1 PSRILYVGGI
11 NKPKGIDHL
20 LRAAKGL
27 LEAAHQPIEVLLIGE
42 GEQDK
47 RARTLATQ
55 LGIGDAVTFLG
66 KRPNTEIPL
75 WMNACDLVV
84 LPSLS
89 EGFGVAL
96 IEAMA
101 CGKPVVATRC
111 GGPEDIVT
119 ANTGILVPPG
129 DEIALAKALH
139 DVLSDQDRFDPR
151 KIRRRAVANYA
162 YGNIASGITKVYREV
177 VRA

>member
-1 PSRILYVGGI
+1 V
-11 NKPKGIDHL
+11 
-20 LRAAKGL
+20 
-27 LEAAHQPIEVLLIGE
+27 
-42 GEQDK
+42 
-47 RARTLATQ
+47 
-55 LGIGDAVTFLG
+55 G

-89 EGFGVAL
+89 EGFGVVL

-111 GGPEDIVT
+111 GGPEEIVT
-119 ANTGILVPPG
+119 PETGILVPPG

-139 DVLSDQDRFDPR
+139 DVLSDQQRFDPQE
-151 KIRRRAVANYA
+151 IRRRAVDNYA
-162 YGNIASGITKVYREV
+162 YGNIASRITAVYREV
-177 VRA
+177 LHA